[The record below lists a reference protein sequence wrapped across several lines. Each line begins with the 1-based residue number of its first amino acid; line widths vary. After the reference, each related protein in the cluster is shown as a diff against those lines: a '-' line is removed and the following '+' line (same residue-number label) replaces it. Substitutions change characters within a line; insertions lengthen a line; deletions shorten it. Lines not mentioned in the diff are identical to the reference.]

1 MTLRGWTQ
9 LSENLKRMSINT
21 YLSIWEKFYER
32 YGALCVFV
40 LIAHPENAC
49 QILCSIH
56 LTMILL
62 TCLTHRTRDDSTAL
76 CRLSAFITSIYSWQ
90 MILIKSKCFCK
101 MYICTLMLWD
111 LAMVQIFAQPKM
123 CDGEKEFHF
132 VWKYCFCC
140 CHKQ

>member
-1 MTLRGWTQ
+1 M
-9 LSENLKRMSINT
+9 KDMV
-21 YLSIWEKFYER
+21 R
-32 YGALCVFV
+32 YVYA

-62 TCLTHRTRDDSTAL
+62 TCLPHRTRDDSTRL

-111 LAMVQIFAQPKM
+111 LAMVQIFAQPNVRWRERVSFRLKM
-123 CDGEKEFHF
+123 RLLLSFYVSKRSVCRASHII
-132 VWKYCFCC
+132 
-140 CHKQ
+140 